1 MKEWKLL
8 KEVSVRKESSSITIE
23 LEGEYEEVEI
33 LCAIGGSDSNN
44 AITNRTIVIDLYG
57 SAGDKITS
65 MNSNCIQN
73 KGVNRLLTVTYR
85 RKPYPM
91 CVSSSYNVAT
101 LNLDDEGAASHVS
114 NGCSCKR
121 YFSGIINKIVIG
133 TFGNKGAIGIGS
145 GIIVYGR

>member
-8 KEVSVRKESSSITIE
+8 KEVSVSEESSSITIE

-33 LCAIGGSDSNN
+33 LCTIGGSDSNN
-44 AITNRTIVIDLYG
+44 AITNRAIVIDLYD

-73 KGVNRLLTVTYR
+73 KGVNRLLTVSYR
-85 RKPYPM
+85 KNPYPM

-101 LNLDDEGAASHVS
+101 LNLNDEGAATHVS

-121 YFSGIINKIVIG
+121 PFSGFINKIVVG
-133 TFGNKGAIGIGS
+133 TFGNKGVIGIGS
-145 GIIVYGR
+145 SIVVYGR

>member
-1 MKEWKLL
+1 MKEWTLL
-8 KEVSVRKESSSITIE
+8 KEVSVREESSSITIE

-44 AITNRTIVIDLYG
+44 AITNRAIVIDLYG

-85 RKPYPM
+85 KKPYPM
-91 CVSSSYNVAT
+91 CASNSYNVAT
-101 LNLDDEGAASHVS
+101 LNLDGEISASQS
-114 NGCSCKR
+114 AKGFSPKR
-121 YFSGIINKIVIG
+121 SFSGIINKIVIG